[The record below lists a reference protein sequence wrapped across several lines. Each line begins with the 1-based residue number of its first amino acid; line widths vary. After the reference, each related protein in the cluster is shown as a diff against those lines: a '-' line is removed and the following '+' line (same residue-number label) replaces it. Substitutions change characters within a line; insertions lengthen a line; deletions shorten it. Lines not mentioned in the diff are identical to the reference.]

1 LAVVLSAACA
11 DVDNNAGTAMK
22 SAAARDKV
30 FNIVMLTFFSCQ
42 KPHPRAGHPVFG
54 KFRFRIGHD
63 FRARTAAG

>member
-1 LAVVLSAACA
+1 
-11 DVDNNAGTAMK
+11 MK

-63 FRARTAAG
+63 FRTRTAAG